1 MKSYQI
7 IDAVTITVTEIDQSA
22 IIYDRSGVESVEFL
36 GADAEGA
43 MKTYPVITA
52 MLVLVA
58 GITIFLSLQR
68 LIQSQAREIAIL
80 RTLGIPRSAIMPS
93 YVLAPMGIGLF
104 GTILGIFGGVFLGSP
119 AMELVYTNVMGI
131 PVITDDYSLMQV
143 FEISAITMLLVMFSG
158 IRPAWQAANLDP
170 LKVLRGEAEVKLSSK
185 AMQQFTS
192 KLSTTIGLTIR
203 SSTRKPIRLAFTF
216 FCGRFIDA
224 NSWFDAIYDGFNGEC
239 IHW

>member
-1 MKSYQI
+1 MIDVLGTPEYDLQSTDVKEGEELSEI
-7 IDAVTITVTEIDQSA
+7 IDAVTITVIDIDQSA

-36 GADAEGA
+36 RADAEGA

-104 GTILGIFGGVFLGSP
+104 GTILEFLV
-119 AMELVYTNVMGI
+119 E
-131 PVITDDYSLMQV
+131 
-143 FEISAITMLLVMFSG
+143 FS
-158 IRPAWQAANLDP
+158 W
-170 LKVLRGEAEVKLSSK
+170 VLQLWNW
-185 AMQQFTS
+185 FTQM
-192 KLSTTIGLTIR
+192 
-203 SSTRKPIRLAFTF
+203 
-216 FCGRFIDA
+216 
-224 NSWFDAIYDGFNGEC
+224 
-239 IHW
+239 